1 MGIYWGP
8 SNIPHATIE
17 NRLADMQ
24 ETLNALARVVPA
36 EDDQR
41 ALRAAWLAA
50 DQVERA
56 ALSLTEAISKR
67 LGEMVEI

>member
-67 LGEMVEI
+67 LGEMLEI